1 MRPTQL
7 ILALAAQPL
16 FAATVPQAANFTESN
31 AGNLYQ
37 GSGFQSL
44 VSPGYF
50 NATLEPFSAGLGT
63 LQSFTLKCELEG
75 QLAGSVGSEGE
86 SGAVQASMGGAFAIG
101 GNTFTGTGGGGGSLD
116 DVFFAGQ
123 PIDVPFTIAPF
134 EQTLQVADAGAMYNP
149 AILASITGGAP
160 FSLDFSSGVNV
171 QYVNVAD
178 LAASFDAT
186 ITLVYNYETSAGN
199 ESLKIVNLI
208 RNGVQETVS
217 IEWTSAEGKTYTI
230 ESSDD
235 LALNSWSDVQT
246 GLSATTGS
254 PTTTFVVENVPA
266 TVSRR
271 FYRVREEE

>member
-1 MRPTQL
+1 MRPTYL

-16 FAATVPQAANFTESN
+16 FAATLPQAANFTESN
-31 AGNLYQ
+31 TGNLYQ
-37 GSGFQSL
+37 GSGASNL
-44 VSPGYF
+44 VNPGYF
-50 NATLEPFSAGLGT
+50 TATLQPFDAGLGS

-75 QLAGSVGSEGE
+75 QLAGSVGNEGE

-101 GNTFTGTGGGGGSLD
+101 GNSFTGTGGGGGSLD

-134 EQTLQVADAGAMYNP
+134 EQTLQVAQAGAMYNP
-149 AILASITGGAP
+149 AILATITGGTP
-160 FSLDFSSGVNV
+160 FSLDFNSGVNV

-186 ITLVYNYETSAGN
+186 ITLIYGYQTAAGN

-217 IEWTSAEGKTYTI
+217 IEWTSAAGKTYAI

-235 LALNSWSDVQT
+235 LAPNSWSEVHT
-246 GLSATTGS
+246 GLPAMTGS
-254 PTTTFVVENVPA
+254 PTTTFVVEGVPA
-266 TVSRR
+266 TVNRR